1 MKKVIYFVVTI
12 IIIFAVIIINKS
24 IVINNNDYNIREII
38 MKIDKNEWENLS
50 ININSEKIDNKD
62 FEIQRSLLEAYTKE
76 EKESYNKDN
85 EIIEAIKHN
94 IILQEAQKNNIQPN
108 FDEEHITK
116 TSMSMYENSDKTL
129 SQEEYIEKWNRIQKE
144 SEIQNLYM
152 ADTMM
157 KITSN
162 EMEFED
168 DELKEMKQIYIDNLT
183 VENLRKFYEM
193 YVESLINQ
201 YNIKIELKGNEI
213 YKNYN

>member
-12 IIIFAVIIINKS
+12 IIILAVIIINKL
-24 IVINNNDYNIREII
+24 IVINNNDYDIREII
-38 MKIDKNEWENLS
+38 MKIDKNEWKNLS
-50 ININSEKIDNKD
+50 ISINSEKIDNQD
-62 FEIQRSLLEAYTKE
+62 FEIQKSLLEAYTKE

-85 EIIEAIKHN
+85 EVIEAIKHN
-94 IILQEAQKNNIQPN
+94 IILQEAKKNNIQPN
-108 FDEEHITK
+108 FDEEHIIK

-144 SEIQNLYM
+144 SEIQSLYM

-201 YNIKIELKGNEI
+201 YNIKIELNGNEI